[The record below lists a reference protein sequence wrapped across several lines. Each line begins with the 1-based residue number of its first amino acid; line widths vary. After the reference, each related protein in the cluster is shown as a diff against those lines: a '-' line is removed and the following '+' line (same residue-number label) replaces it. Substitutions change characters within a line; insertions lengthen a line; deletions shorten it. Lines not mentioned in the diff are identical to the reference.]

1 MFNANSGHKNFSC
14 LVYVQMSSEEKV
26 DHCTCISVTA

>member
-1 MFNANSGHKNFSC
+1 MFNANSGHKNFC